1 MWLGLGV
8 WSLGVN
14 TSLVRGVDKVNAALI
29 IYGQFNLTNLS
40 SVTAVLSEG
49 ELGSRGRNQFAY
61 LMSIWQVVL
70 ICMTINKCVC
80 ILYTRPDSQL
90 AV

>member
-1 MWLGLGV
+1 M
-8 WSLGVN
+8 
-14 TSLVRGVDKVNAALI
+14 VRGVDKVNDALI

-40 SVTAVLSEG
+40 TVTAVLNEG
-49 ELGSRGRNQFAY
+49 ELGSRGRHQFAY
-61 LMSIWQVVL
+61 LMFIWQVVL